1 MMRASGSIGYA
12 ADHFGDFGDYITK
25 KTDKF
30 AVSEPYG
37 YKTEK
42 TDHFAVSEPALI
54 TQLEVLLWHLGGA
67 ERIDPHH
74 EDNDSSVGKFLM
86 FAVKDGLENYGLLPN
101 IRRIPQREY

>member
-1 MMRASGSIGYA
+1 MKRTSYYVSSECGG
-12 ADHFGDFGDYITK
+12 YITK
-25 KTDKF
+25 KRDK
-30 AVSEPYG
+30 
-37 YKTEK
+37 
-42 TDHFAVSEPALI
+42 FAVSEPALI